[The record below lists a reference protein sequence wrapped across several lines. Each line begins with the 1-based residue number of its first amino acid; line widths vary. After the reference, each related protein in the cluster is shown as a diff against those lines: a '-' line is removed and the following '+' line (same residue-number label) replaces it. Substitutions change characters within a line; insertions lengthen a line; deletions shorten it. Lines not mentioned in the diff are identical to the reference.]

1 MMASSKELAQTSNG
15 MAEYFATA
23 QAVRQF
29 TREPIPRH
37 VLEYVVWAATRSP
50 SPANSQPWRFV
61 VVEDRAA
68 KEAVRDAILP
78 KMRARR
84 ESTDPLMQTAGGN
97 MLSKVDNLVENL
109 ADVPALI
116 FCCGDS
122 DGLGPAGGQRMLW
135 SALYPAIGFLL
146 IAARSVGL
154 GSTLTMLHLL
164 AQREVREIVGVPSTI
179 EIAGLVVVGWPTQP
193 FTAVKRRPLTEV
205 LCWDR
210 WS

>member
-1 MMASSKELAQTSNG
+1 
-15 MAEYFATA
+15 
-23 QAVRQF
+23 
-29 TREPIPRH
+29 
-37 VLEYVVWAATRSP
+37 
-50 SPANSQPWRFV
+50 

-68 KEAVRDAILP
+68 KEAVRDAVLP
-78 KMRARR
+78 RMRARR
-84 ESTDPLMQTAGGN
+84 ESTDPLMRTAGSN

-122 DGLGPAGGQRMLW
+122 DGLGAAGGERMLW

-164 AQREVREIVGVPSTI
+164 AKREVREIVGVPSTI
-179 EIAGLVVVGWPTQP
+179 EIAGLVVVGWPTQA
-193 FTAVKRRPLTEV
+193 FTTVKRRPLAEV